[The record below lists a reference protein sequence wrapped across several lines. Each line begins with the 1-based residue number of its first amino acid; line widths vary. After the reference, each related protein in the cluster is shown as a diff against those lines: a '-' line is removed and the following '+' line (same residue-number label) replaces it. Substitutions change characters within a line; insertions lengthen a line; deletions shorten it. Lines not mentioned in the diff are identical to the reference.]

1 MAYKIRV
8 TVDVDWVPD
17 GGGTTFLGINQSNNP
32 GYQSQLGPGATGV
45 AQTAQLMIAELVP
58 GADAPTLANFFTAL
72 SNAANDL
79 AGTPV
84 GTNPTPLFSQPGALF
99 GQAAT
104 PLAIIQ
110 AWSTGS
116 P

>member
-8 TVDVDWVPD
+8 TVDFDWGPD

-32 GYQSQLGPGATGV
+32 GFDNNLVAGFAGM
-45 AQTAQLMIAELVP
+45 AQTAELMVAELVP
-58 GADAPTLANFFTAL
+58 GGDAPTLANFLTAL
-72 SNAANDL
+72 QNAANDL
-79 AGTPV
+79 AGTPPL
-84 GTNPTPLFSQPGALF
+84 GGTPLMSQPGALY
-99 GQAAT
+99 GQSPT

-110 AWSTGS
+110 GFATGN